1 MNRPK
6 SKKTRS
12 KRLVE
17 KIILMQIINFLF
29 FSPLMAVLSESV
41 FSNKSIHKIELM
53 PYAINWTKN
62 LGLREP

>member
-17 KIILMQIINFLF
+17 KIILMQIINLLF

-62 LGLREP
+62 L